1 MLKFYSHN
9 RESIQFKNPALSPW
23 SQIEKENSKMKC
35 LTRAIPFGWILLL
48 YFNHPCHAQTEQDTV
63 TSVRKLAPKVFL
75 DCNRCDFD
83 HVRREITFVNYVRD
97 RKDADLHILVT
108 IQRTGSGG
116 REYTLHF
123 LGLEQYTGMNDTL
136 IYASNQTET
145 DDEIRDGLVRS
156 LKLGLVRFVAKTP
169 IADQLDISY
178 DEEEIPE
185 EVVDKW
191 NYWVFTTRVGGFFEG
206 EESTSLLNLNG
217 SIRANRITDNWK
229 IRSSA
234 RVNYREENFTTSEG
248 DLKFINRDYDF
259 SATVGCVYIIKLSF
273 PLDTAKF
280 QFNDVFGTLDLHVI
294 RVADTLYKYI
304 LKHQ

>member
-1 MLKFYSHN
+1 
-9 RESIQFKNPALSPW
+9 
-23 SQIEKENSKMKC
+23 MKC

-259 SATVGCVYIIKLSF
+259 SATVVKSIS
-273 PLDTAKF
+273 
-280 QFNDVFGTLDLHVI
+280 NHWS
-294 RVADTLYKYI
+294 
-304 LKHQ
+304 